1 MIIFKKKSISTFDC
15 STLYTTTLHKFL
27 LEVLSEVINFFF
39 KSTVRKCIGFSI
51 FWSSRGAGRRCFT
64 KQTLVN
70 AKYFLINK
78 LFVIL
83 LVKQLLNKILVYQLV
98 FWTNLFL
105 HFFESKYVKQLIFNG
120 SSVNNENEFLK
131 LFKNIYPK
139 AFLDLEIKIEDYFRK
154 RSVSQKGYISIIY
167 SPNGSSGSISSEPF

>member
-1 MIIFKKKSISTFDC
+1 M
-15 STLYTTTLHKFL
+15 
-27 LEVLSEVINFFF
+27 
-39 KSTVRKCIGFSI
+39 
-51 FWSSRGAGRRCFT
+51 
-64 KQTLVN
+64 
-70 AKYFLINK
+70 
-78 LFVIL
+78 
-83 LVKQLLNKILVYQLV
+83 VYQLV

-167 SPNGSSGSISSEPF
+167 SPNGSSGSISSEPFWIAKCSLRTDDFIPRDSDLFSKMMEIEQHYINNYNRLFLVTQMFFKNLV